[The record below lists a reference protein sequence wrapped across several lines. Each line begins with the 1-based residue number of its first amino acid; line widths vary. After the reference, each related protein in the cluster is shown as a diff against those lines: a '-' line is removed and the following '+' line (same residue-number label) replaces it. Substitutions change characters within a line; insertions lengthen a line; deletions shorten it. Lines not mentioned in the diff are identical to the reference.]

1 MRQLSKNCS
10 FNKYLTF
17 YVLLLFI
24 ATLLQACGGSGGSS
38 KGGSYGYG
46 DGPPLRDIDVSNLPD
61 AVPKVELIRKAGNKS
76 PYTVFGKTYQVLPSN
91 KDYRERG
98 IASWYGKKFHGRKTS
113 NGETY
118 DMYAMTAAHKSLAIP
133 SYVKVTNLDNGRT
146 VIVRVNDRG
155 PFHGG
160 RIIDLS
166 YAAAKKLDYSAKGVA
181 NVEVVAI
188 DPHTYQGKSSFQKQS
203 VQRNSV
209 ELNFSGLN
217 SSELNS
223 SELNSPELNSS
234 GLNSSELNRVEQNT
248 VETPRALDQN
258 TVFAASETQVKSS
271 VPAQRS
277 SNTYL
282 QVGAFNSEVAADK
295 LSDRVQGLSSYP
307 VVIRHQEKPQQLF
320 KVLIGPVKNNLKLLD
335 LRNLLRQAENLSSC
349 VVYE

>member
-1 MRQLSKNCS
+1 MRQL
-10 FNKYLTF
+10 NKICTSYKYYTF
-17 YVLLLFI
+17 FKYRISYALLLFI
-24 ATLLQACGGSGGSS
+24 AILLQACGGSSGNSGVS

-46 DGPPLRDIDVSNLPD
+46 DGPPPRDVDVSNLPD

-98 IASWYGKKFHGRKTS
+98 VASWYGKKFHGRKTS

-118 DMYAMTAAHKSLAIP
+118 DMYTMTAAHKSLTIP
-133 SYVKVTNLDNGRT
+133 SYVEVTNLDNGRT

-188 DPHTYQGKSSFQKQS
+188 DPHTYRGKSSFQKQS
-203 VQRNSV
+203 VQQNPV
-209 ELNFSGLN
+209 EHNVSGLN
-217 SSELNS
+217 PSELNS
-223 SELNSPELNSS
+223 SELT
-234 GLNSSELNRVEQNT
+234 SSEFKRAEQNT
-248 VETPRALDQN
+248 VVAT
-258 TVFAASETQVKSS
+258 SETQVNPSAPEQSS
-271 VPAQRS
+271 N
-277 SNTYL
+277 NTYL
-282 QVGAFNSEVAADK
+282 QVGAFNSEVAAAK

-307 VVIRHQEKPQQLF
+307 VVVRHQENPQQLF

-335 LRNLLRQAENLSSC
+335 LRKLLRQAENLSSF